1 MKRFY
6 LILSSVFIGILLAVT
21 NLYSFPGDDNPEST
35 TKTINYNIESY
46 NKTGSFVVQLGGTE
60 NSQTGKFSGYVRVV
74 DEKGKIIQEIT
85 PETLNKQIEKL
96 EIVNAKF
103 IEQKLDGAE
112 FENIIVSL
120 QEFKEILENEAK
132 FRTLIE
138 KIKAINTE
146 SGLPYSYVISTIR
159 GQQETVSGTI
169 E

>member
-6 LILSSVFIGILLAVT
+6 LILSSVFICILLAVA
-21 NLYSFPGDDNPEST
+21 NLYSFPGDDGPEST

-46 NKTGSFVVQLGGTE
+46 NKTGSFTVELGGSE
-60 NSQTGKFSGYVRVV
+60 NGENGKFSGYVRVV

-85 PETLNKQIEKL
+85 PETLDKQIEKL
-96 EIVNAKF
+96 EIVSAKF
-103 IEQKLDGAE
+103 IKQKLDGAE
-112 FENIIVSL
+112 FGNIIVSL
-120 QEFKEILENEAK
+120 QEFKEILENEAQ

-138 KIKAINTE
+138 KFKAMNTE

-159 GQQETVSGTI
+159 SQQEPVSGTI